1 MDQPSYL
8 GSKGLKDK
16 LIQNW
21 KAKKLKQMSTLPPE
35 YNEITQEV
43 KKKKKKKFII
53 YYKEDDQYSVAKDEG
68 TNQIKYKFY
77 TQNNGSEYYLKDV
90 NNDNLLSF
98 TKRDIMSNEPKLTI
112 YNYKEKENNNYNSM
126 VVTMNKTVNLVLTD
140 HDDNQFEYVLND
152 TKESAEIIA
161 LNSTSSSK
169 DKALVEFSTKIIKLN
184 ANEIAKVK
192 FNFDFIPLLERLF
205 MGLLLM
211 KANSIAK
218 QKLRDKQNS
227 RLRLKNG
234 IESARKS
241 HYLFGD
247 NLNLSRF

>member
-1 MDQPSYL
+1 MTSYTF
-8 GSKGLKDK
+8 KP
-16 LIQNW
+16 
-21 KAKKLKQMSTLPPE
+21 KKLKQMSTLPPE

-43 KKKKKKKFII
+43 KKKKKFII
-53 YYKEDDQYSVAKDEG
+53 YYKEDGQYLVAKDEG

-169 DKALVEFSTKIIKLN
+169 DKALVEFSTKILTLN
-184 ANEIAKVK
+184 ENKIAKVK
-192 FNFDFIPLLERLF
+192 FNFNSIPLLERLF
-205 MGLLLM
+205 MGLLFIR
-211 KANSIAK
+211 ANSIIK
-218 QKLRDKQNS
+218 QKLKDKQNYKPS
-227 RLRLKNG
+227 ITFDKV
-234 IESARKS
+234 ID
-241 HYLFGD
+241 HLFDG
-247 NLNLSRF
+247 SKCYTHRSPF